1 LPKLI
6 KCYFT
11 TSFELWMSKK
21 AHDIFALVIIVLGV
35 DWQPKHIIIGLI
47 HTSETTRQVLARNLI
62 TLLDEYGYLKNIV
75 AYVKDEGENFN
86 VLAMALKFVVSCEI
100 FGLDESF

>member
-1 LPKLI
+1 
-6 KCYFT
+6 
-11 TSFELWMSKK
+11 MSKK